1 MLILWRR
8 CMQRLYNFYT
18 IFMPPKL
25 VIMEEEKYDTFKIIL
40 WIILFLVFGIIII
53 TCKPQS
59 SDYIMTVNGPV
70 EPSAIGSSLVH
81 EHIMVDFIG
90 ADSTGTF
97 RWNRDSVI
105 AKAKPFVDEAG
116 KYGVKTIFECTP
128 EYLGRDPLVLSELSE
143 KTGMIFIT
151 NTGLYGAHYYKFLP
165 QSFDSADYLTLAY
178 KWTGEFTNGIGDTG
192 IKPGFIKIGVNPDDT
207 LSPSDTKLIQAAA
220 ITHLNTGLTIASHT
234 GPDKPAFAQIEKL
247 KNEGID
253 PSAFIWVHAQRG
265 TLDANISAAREGAW
279 ISLDNVR
286 ERKDLEPGAPNS
298 IEWYADRIIKMK
310 EEGLLHK
317 ILISHD
323 SGWYDPAIPGGGPY
337 KGYTDIFEYLI
348 PILKERGVTQDDID
362 QIMVKNPVEAYT
374 VRIRKL

>member
-1 MLILWRR
+1 
-8 CMQRLYNFYT
+8 
-18 IFMPPKL
+18 
-25 VIMEEEKYDTFKIIL
+25 MEEEKFDTFKIIL

-70 EPSAIGSSLVH
+70 DPSETGRSLVH

-90 ADSTGTF
+90 ADSTGFF
-97 RWNRDSVI
+97 RWNRDSVV
-105 AKAKPFVDEAG
+105 ARAMPFVDEVK
-116 KYGVKTIFECTP
+116 KYDVKTIFECTP
-128 EYLGRDPLVLSELSE
+128 EYLGRDPSILKELSE
-143 KTGMIFIT
+143 KTGIIFIT
-151 NTGLYGAHYYKFLP
+151 NTGLYGAHYNKFLP
-165 QSFDSADYLTLAY
+165 QSFYSMDASSLAK
-178 KWTGEFTNGIGDTG
+178 KWTGEFNNGIGDTG

-207 LSPSDTKLIQAAA
+207 LSPSDIKLIKAAA

-234 GPDKPAFAQIEKL
+234 GPDKPAFAQIEIL

-286 ERKDLEPGAPNS
+286 ERKDLEPDAPNS

-317 ILISHD
+317 VLISHD
-323 SGWYDPAIPGGGPY
+323 SGWYDPAKPGGGTIN
-337 KGYTDIFEYLI
+337 GYTDIFEYLI
-348 PILKERGVTQDDID
+348 PALRERGMTPDEITR
-362 QIMVKNPVEAYT
+362 ILSKNPVEAYKI
-374 VRIRKL
+374 RIRKL